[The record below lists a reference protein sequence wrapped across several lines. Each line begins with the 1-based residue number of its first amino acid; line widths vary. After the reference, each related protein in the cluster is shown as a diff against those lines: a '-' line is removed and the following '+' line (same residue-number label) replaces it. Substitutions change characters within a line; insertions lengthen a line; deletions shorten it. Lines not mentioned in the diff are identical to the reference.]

1 MSTANTLREVT
12 VTTLSTLRTVKRF
25 EKILVEIICT
35 MNRVVVSQKILTI
48 SIIIIQSVSKN
59 MIMLRHLQK
68 GKQVKMHVNCRDQK
82 GKGAPTKDDFLVIIV

>member
-1 MSTANTLREVT
+1 MSTANTLREDT

-35 MNRVVVSQKILTI
+35 MNSVVVFQKILTI

-68 GKQVKMHVNCRDQK
+68 GKKVKMHVNCRDQK
-82 GKGAPTKDDFLVIIV
+82 GKRVPTKDDFLVIIV